1 VLAYLAAGGVTLALG
16 DWVAGGGWLP
26 LRLVLLARPP
36 TPPWRGA
43 SIPRRRCCIP
53 PPAGERAATTRA
65 LAFNLRI
72 LAVLGGSA
80 PAVPPGRAGAC
91 LTGAVVLTH
100 AVALTPRVGRALAAR
115 LGHTV
120 WFYPIQVSRRWV
132 IERTHA
138 WATSS
143 ASGAGAPNGAEG

>member
-1 VLAYLAAGGVTLALG
+1 MGRGLSDGPSGGASTKCLQRSRAGIRVCAAGFVLAYLAAGGVTLALG

-26 LRLVLLARPP
+26 LRLVLLGRPL

-53 PPAGERAATTRA
+53 PPAGERAATT
-65 LAFNLRI
+65 
-72 LAVLGGSA
+72 
-80 PAVPPGRAGAC
+80 
-91 LTGAVVLTH
+91 
-100 AVALTPRVGRALAAR
+100 RALAAR

>member
-1 VLAYLAAGGVTLALG
+1 VPAPGACRGRGLGIRVCAAGFVLAYLAAGGVTLALG

-26 LRLVLLARPP
+26 LRLVLLGRPL

-53 PPAGERAATTRA
+53 PPVGERAATTRA

-80 PAVPPGRAGAC
+80 PAVPPGRAGAW
-91 LTGAVVLTH
+91 
-100 AVALTPRVGRALAAR
+100 PGRGLARPGPA
-115 LGHTV
+115 
-120 WFYPIQVSRRWV
+120 
-132 IERTHA
+132 
-138 WATSS
+138 
-143 ASGAGAPNGAEG
+143 